1 MKTTTVQLVVSTFF
15 FIVFTTFLMLD
26 LVETGGRP
34 ADFPAA
40 GLGDG
45 QMLECSGNLDGV
57 DVVEPSCI
65 YNGVNSY

>member
-1 MKTTTVQLVVSTFF
+1 
-15 FIVFTTFLMLD
+15 MLD

-34 ADFPAA
+34 ADFPVA

-65 YNGVNSY
+65 YNGVNSQRIHELKTVQTAQLQPTVN

>member
-1 MKTTTVQLVVSTFF
+1 MLLLVVSTFF

-34 ADFPAA
+34 ADFPVAA
-40 GLGDG
+40 DLGDG

-57 DVVEPSCI
+57 DIVEPSCI
-65 YNGVNSY
+65 YNGVHTCI